1 MLKLKK
7 VREKIQDRVM
17 IFIDNS
23 NIFNGF
29 QKYKIKADYEKLK
42 NIITGTRKLE
52 GIFLYEG
59 VVYPINP
66 SKIKWYEDLK
76 KNSNYRIRTSFDKRI
91 ENFETFEKK
100 VDVKIAIDMVSFGYE
115 NLYDTAVLVSG
126 DGDFLP
132 LLKKLKKLKKK
143 IEVWAFK
150 YALANVL
157 KEEIDKNDLFFI
169 DDVVSEIKI

>member
-1 MLKLKK
+1 M
-7 VREKIQDRVM
+7 REKIQDRVM

-76 KNSNYRIRTSFDKRI
+76 K
-91 ENFETFEKK
+91 
-100 VDVKIAIDMVSFGYE
+100 
-115 NLYDTAVLVSG
+115 
-126 DGDFLP
+126 DFLP
-132 LLKKLKKLKKK
+132 LLKKLKKLKKE